1 MKKLLGGL
9 LACLMMVSMSGCG
22 SKEPETKDDVKTVG
36 ILIYANHPAL
46 ESASKGLQ
54 NYLKEK
60 GYDETKVKF
69 VEKNAQND
77 NGTADTIASQFANE
91 KVDMIYAIG
100 TNAGLSAAN
109 ATLNSCC
116 L

>member
-69 VEKNAQND
+69 VEKTHKTTMVQQ
-77 NGTADTIASQFANE
+77 IRLPVSSQM
-91 KVDMIYAIG
+91 KKLI
-100 TNAGLSAAN
+100 
-109 ATLNSCC
+109 
-116 L
+116 

>member
-69 VEKNAQND
+69 VEKKRTKRQWYSRYD
-77 NGTADTIASQFANE
+77 CQSVR
-91 KVDMIYAIG
+91 K
-100 TNAGLSAAN
+100 
-109 ATLNSCC
+109 
-116 L
+116 